1 MRTVRPGDQRTT
13 QPAQRTPSSALERPE
28 PASPTAMPSPPGNG
42 DARQRPEMA
51 GNVQKNHVETPNNAQ
66 QRPKAAR
73 PAPQPCPQDDG
84 DAWKR
89 P

>member
-1 MRTVRPGDQRTT
+1 
-13 QPAQRTPSSALERPE
+13 
-28 PASPTAMPSPPGNG
+28 
-42 DARQRPEMA
+42 MA

-66 QRPKAAR
+66 QRPKAAK